1 MTRADRLRIAR
12 RVRQGAAR
20 QLAELQRER
29 EAASG
34 GAAMKHPRSSPRHW
48 LAWHYAIEADV
59 RGDPKPLCARLLDE
73 DILLTMYERRHIAT
87 YGFVPSGGRKRGPKV
102 SQMAAVSLLDE
113 DIFLTMY
120 ERRHIATYGFVP
132 SGGRKRGPKLTR
144 MAANEKSREI
154 ARKVI
159 LASQGGKR
167 GLIGSAMEQ
176 VADELELSV
185 DRVKQHC
192 RHIRKL
198 RNGKDWW
205 GKDWW
210 EYNCRMVRKG
220 KFKKMY

>member
-73 DILLTMYERRHIAT
+73 DIL
-87 YGFVPSGGRKRGPKV
+87 
-102 SQMAAVSLLDE
+102 
-113 DIFLTMY
+113 LTMY